1 MKILVLTV
9 HEDRTYSRE
18 SLESGALGY
27 LLKRAAADELIVAIR
42 NVAVG
47 GMYVD
52 PRVSDKLIGALL
64 EPSAEAISAGAR
76 LSEREQRVLQMIA
89 QGYSNKEIGAQLE
102 LSVKT
107 IETYKARSMDKLRLR
122 SRVDIVRHAQKT
134 GWLNGL

>member
-1 MKILVLTV
+1 
-9 HEDRTYSRE
+9 
-18 SLESGALGY
+18 
-27 LLKRAAADELIVAIR
+27 
-42 NVAVG
+42 
-47 GMYVD
+47 
-52 PRVSDKLIGALL
+52 
-64 EPSAEAISAGAR
+64 